1 MTQGRTPDTLDLFDT
16 SRDFCDRLLAESS
29 IYRLLYEHGDALFP
43 DEFFEDLYSSRG
55 RASVPPRILA
65 TVMVLQRLG
74 GLSDREAVDRFTF
87 DLRWKFAC
95 GGLEADYPG
104 FVHTVLVDMR
114 ARLRRSDSPTRIFE
128 AVLDVAK
135 QAGLVGPRR
144 ALDSTPLYDAV
155 ATQDTVTLIRSS
167 IRGVLRTS
175 DAQTAQRVREVLKRD
190 DAYDTPGKPACD
202 WDDAEAREQLV
213 DALAKDGYAVLALF
227 DGEALDAKLDEAVRL
242 LATVLGQDLEED
254 DDGTFRI
261 MRGTA
266 PDRVISTVDPEARH
280 GHKTTAHKFDGY
292 KGHVALD
299 PDSEIVTSTAVT
311 ASNVADGEV
320 TDELLEDVLESDDDE
335 PEAPSSTATS
345 SPNEFD
351 ESSGVDE
358 AALAVEQRHEDKGQA
373 ERGSL
378 TGLGNHLRKFIA
390 TLGALTGFGPSHSSR
405 ESQIT
410 ATLEPPADPC
420 LPVSP
425 AIYGDASY
433 GAARV
438 LVLLEDAGADI
449 FTKVQQPV
457 SLGGRF
463 SQAEFDI
470 NLEASTVT
478 CPAGQTVVLKLRED
492 GAGRAAFGKRCQ
504 TCPLRE
510 QCTSAKSGRTINT
523 HAHFDVLQ
531 RHRERQQSEDWQ
543 AEYKATRPKVERKI
557 AHLVRRKH
565 GGRRARVRGRERV
578 ANDFSLLAAATNLA
592 RLAQLGLR
600 RTENGWAVP
609 A

>member
-29 IYRLLYEHGDALFP
+29 IYRLLYEHGDGLFP
-43 DEFFEDLYSSRG
+43 DEFFADLYSSRG

-104 FVHTVLVDMR
+104 FVHTVLVNMR

-135 QAGLVGPRR
+135 EAGLVGPRR

-167 IRGVLRTS
+167 IRGVLRAS
-175 DAQTAQRVREVLKRD
+175 DAATGQRVRGVLERD
-190 DAYDTPGKPACD
+190 DTYDTPGKPVCD
-202 WDDAEAREQLV
+202 WDDADAREQLV
-213 DALAKDGYAVLALF
+213 DALARDGYAVLALF
-227 DGEALDAKLDEAVRL
+227 DGEELPAKLDEAVRL

-254 DDGTFRI
+254 DDGIFRI

-266 PDRVISTVDPEARH
+266 RDRVISTVDPETRH
-280 GHKTTAHKFDGY
+280 GHKTSANKFDGY
-292 KGHVALD
+292 KGHLALD
-299 PDSEIVTSTAVT
+299 PDSEIVTKTAVT
-311 ASNVADGEV
+311 AGNVADGDVAE
-320 TDELLEDVLESDDDE
+320 ELLEDILDDDDDGDV
-335 PEAPSSTATS
+335 PPSKATS
-345 SPNEFD
+345 PD
-351 ESSGVDE
+351 ESGPSVRTADGGDV
-358 AALAVEQRHEDKGQA
+358 AAEESHEDASHA
-373 ERGSL
+373 ER
-378 TGLGNHLRKFIA
+378 
-390 TLGALTGFGPSHSSR
+390 GALTGIGNRLRKFVAALSALAGFGSDDPVTAVQPAVALQPS
-405 ESQIT
+405 
-410 ATLEPPADPC
+410 DPC
-420 LPVSP
+420 SP
-425 AIYGDASY
+425 AVFGDASY
-433 GAARV
+433 GAASV
-438 LVLLEDAGADI
+438 LVVLDKANVDV
-449 FTKVQQPV
+449 FTKVPPPT
-457 SLGGRF
+457 SRGGRF
-463 SQAEFDI
+463 SQAAFGIDR
-470 NLEASTVT
+470 EALTVT
-478 CPAGQTVVLKLRED
+478 CPAGHTVALKLRED
-492 GAGRAAFGKRCQ
+492 GSGRAAFGKRCE

-531 RHRERQQSEDWQ
+531 RHRQRQQDEDWQ
-543 AEYKATRPKVERKI
+543 AEYQATRPKVERKI

-592 RLAQLGLR
+592 RLAQLGLQ
-600 RTENGWAVP
+600 RTVDGWTVP